1 MADFE
6 GRLKAESERYMA
18 LLEKLGEKLTRT
30 LPVDCNDAGTPSRDW
45 ARSFGHYSQ
54 GVRGMLGE
62 QRERVKLRLLAHKQG
77 DGDMTDDEYN
87 EGMRQ
92 LQIEAVRELPEQEL
106 RTELERRGVPADAL
120 VVDSDG
126 DAS

>member
-62 QRERVKLRLLAHKQG
+62 QRERVKLQIMAGKTGQAPI
-77 DGDMTDDEYN
+77 TDDEL
-87 EGMRQ
+87 EAGIRQ
-92 LQIEAVRELPEQEL
+92 LQLEAVRELPEQEL
-106 RTELERRGVPADAL
+106 RTELERRGV
-120 VVDSDG
+120 VVSSEHEDPD
-126 DAS
+126 